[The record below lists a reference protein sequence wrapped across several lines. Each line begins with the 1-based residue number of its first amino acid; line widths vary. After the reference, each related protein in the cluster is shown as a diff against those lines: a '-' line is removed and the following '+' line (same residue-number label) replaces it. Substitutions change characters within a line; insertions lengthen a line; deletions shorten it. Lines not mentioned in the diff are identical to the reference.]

1 MGKGDYK
8 MPININSK
16 LPAAKI
22 LSGEGIFVMSDEQ
35 ALRQDIRPLK
45 IVILNLMP
53 LKIVTETQLLRRLS
67 NSPLQIEITL
77 LHPKTHISK
86 NTSYRYLKTFY
97 KTFDQIKDQKFD
109 GMIITGAPIEHIEFE
124 EVNYWDELVSIM
136 SWSRK
141 NVYSTMHICWGAQ
154 AGLYYHYGIPK
165 HPLPQKLFG
174 VFKHTVLQ
182 PQVPLMRGFDDEF
195 YAPHSRH
202 TEVRSEDIQK
212 HSHLILLS
220 ESKEA
225 GAYIICSRS
234 GRRIFI
240 TGHSEYDPLTLRD
253 EYLRDRE
260 KGLDIH
266 MPENYFPDDDPTKEP
281 KVKWRGHSNLLFNN
295 WLNYYVY
302 QATPFD
308 LSKIQDETH
317 HYEDVSLG

>member
-1 MGKGDYK
+1 
-8 MPININSK
+8 
-16 LPAAKI
+16 
-22 LSGEGIFVMSDEQ
+22 
-35 ALRQDIRPLK
+35 
-45 IVILNLMP
+45 
-53 LKIVTETQLLRRLS
+53 
-67 NSPLQIEITL
+67 
-77 LHPKTHISK
+77 
-86 NTSYRYLKTFY
+86 
-97 KTFDQIKDQKFD
+97 
-109 GMIITGAPIEHIEFE
+109 MIITGAPIEHIEFE